1 MLREPILTDG
11 TVFLRPLHPD
21 DAVDHLAGEDDETA
35 KWLSGGRSTL
45 ATVQKFI
52 QDCQEHWRAGGPRR
66 AFGVFDC
73 STRQLIGFVEATLA
87 LLPNPGEVN
96 ISFGVFRPWRGRGIA
111 LRAIDL
117 MAEYLRTATD
127 CREMILR
134 IAPANLAS
142 LRVAAKAG
150 FNFRGMFEESHG
162 PMNHFSRRLDG

>member
-1 MLREPILTDG
+1 MLGEPILTDG
-11 TVFLRPLHPD
+11 VVLLRPLISE
-21 DAVDHLAGEDDETA
+21 DALDHLAGEDEETA

-52 QDCQEHWRAGGPRR
+52 EDCQEHWRSGGPRR

-73 STRQLIGFVEATLA
+73 STGKLIGFVEANLA

-96 ISFGVFRPWRGRGIA
+96 ISFGVFLQWRGRGIA

-117 MAEYLRTATD
+117 MAEYLRTATE
-127 CREMILR
+127 CREMVLR
-134 IAPANLAS
+134 IAPSNLAS

-150 FNFRGMFEESHG
+150 FRFRGMFDECEG
-162 PMNHFSRRLDG
+162 PLNHFSRRLDQ